1 MNTICFVHIYSNEH
15 TQPHYPHTRMNSL
28 KIWPSLW
35 ENQVL
40 EAILEKVQK
49 ENKPSSAIFL
59 SYEDDLLEYKTD
71 TTSLNSRIFQIFFI
85 QGQ

>member
-15 TQPHYPHTRMNSL
+15 TPPHYPHTRMNSL

-40 EAILEKVQK
+40 EANLEKVQK
-49 ENKPSSAIFL
+49 ENKPSSVIFL
-59 SYEDDLLEYKTD
+59 S
-71 TTSLNSRIFQIFFI
+71 
-85 QGQ
+85 